1 MQRYADQAP
10 HRVRFEWG
18 ARGASAVASRVGA
31 VAVVDVLSFTTCV
44 SVAADA
50 GIAVLPYRWGRR
62 GAAEMASRV
71 GGVCAVDRE
80 AARGKPRAVSLSP
93 ASLRTA
99 AGWAHDVVLPS
110 PNGATV
116 TAVCADA
123 GSTVVAASL
132 RNRRAVA
139 DWLAARLDDGGDIA
153 LVACGERWPATDSG
167 GSDELRPA
175 LEDGIGAGS
184 VLDALAGL
192 RGQDGWSPEA
202 RAAVAAYRAVAP
214 GLATVIGDTASGREL
229 LSRGYPD
236 DVAIALELDSS
247 PVVPVLRNG
256 RYVAARAGVEI
267 RRATTADAPGAGE
280 VRVVSFRAALPTVRP
295 AHQETAVRAWVRDVL
310 IAGGNTWVAVEGS
323 DVVGVLALAPGW
335 VEQLYV
341 HPRAQGRGIGAAL
354 LDVAKARNPDGLQL
368 WTFQVNSGA
377 QRFYRRH
384 GFVEAERT
392 DGAENEEREP
402 DMRCV
407 WEGATRWPPPTLPP
421 DRPSGTDRTDQGQ

>member
-18 ARGASAVASRVGA
+18 ARGASAVAARVRA
-31 VAVVDVLSFTTCV
+31 VAVVDTLSFTTCV

-50 GIAVLPYRWGRR
+50 GIAVHPHRWGRT
-62 GAAEMASRV
+62 GAEEVASRV
-71 GGVCAVDRE
+71 GGVCAVSRE
-80 AARGKPRAVSLSP
+80 EAQGNPRAVSLSP
-93 ASLRTA
+93 ASLRA
-99 AGWAHDVVLPS
+99 AARWAHDVVLPS

-116 TAVCADA
+116 SAVCADA

-132 RNRRAVA
+132 RNRHAVA

-153 LVACGERWPATDSG
+153 LVACGERWPVTDSG

-184 VLDALAGL
+184 VLDALADL

-202 RAAVAAYRAVAP
+202 RAAVAAYRAVAAD
-214 GLATVIGDTASGREL
+214 LATVIGDTASGREL
-229 LSRGYPD
+229 RDRGHPD

-247 PVVPVLRNG
+247 PVVPILRDG
-256 RYVAARAGVEI
+256 RYVATRAGVQI
-267 RRATTADAPGAGE
+267 RRATAADSPGAGE
-280 VRVVSFRAALPTVRP
+280 VRVVSFREALPTVRP
-295 AHQETAVRAWVRDVL
+295 AHHESKVRGWVRDVL
-310 IAGGNTWVAVEGS
+310 ISGGNTWVAVQGS
-323 DVVGVLALAPGW
+323 DVVGLLALAPGW

-341 HPRAQGRGIGAAL
+341 HPRVQGRGIGAAL
-354 LDVAKARNPDGLQL
+354 LDVAKARNPDGLQV

-377 QRFYRRH
+377 QRFYLRH

-392 DGAENEEREP
+392 DGAGNEEREP
-402 DMRCV
+402 DARLV
-407 WEGATRWPPPTLPP
+407 WEGVKRQPPTRPP
-421 DRPSGTDRTDQGQ
+421 NRPSGSDGADQGQ